1 MADAKVVEYLHQ
13 ILAAEIQAI
22 AQYMDHHA
30 RCADKGYGRLADE
43 MEKEA
48 KEEMIHAEKLMER
61 LLFLDAPITYLKHG
75 TPTAL
80 TDIEAM
86 LKVDRDLE
94 IAAIQRLASA
104 IKACDVAAD
113 YGTKHLLE
121 QILVDEERHLDEL
134 KRHLDLYQ
142 AHGVQYLLVR
152 G

>member
-13 ILAAEIQAI
+13 ALAAEIHAI

-30 RCADKGYGRLADE
+30 RYADKGYARLAED

-75 TPTAL
+75 RPAAL
-80 TDIEAM
+80 TDVEAM
-86 LKVDRDLE
+86 MKADMDLE
-94 IAAIQRLASA
+94 VVAIQRLAA
-104 IKACDVAAD
+104 GIKACDSAGD
-113 YGTKHLLE
+113 FGTKHLLE
-121 QILVDEERHLDEL
+121 GILLDEERHLDDL
-134 KRHLDLYQ
+134 KRHLDLYKT
-142 AHGVQYLLVR
+142 HGVQYLLVR